1 MDVKVKV
8 KAPFRIWVS
17 QGEGKPERKEEY
29 GAGQTATVPQE
40 TADLWVNHGLVDIV
54 DSGDS
59 RKGGS
64 PKAKETAVV

>member
-29 GAGQTATVPQE
+29 SAGQTASVPQE
-40 TADLWVNHGLVDIV
+40 TADLWVEHRLVDPV
-54 DSGDS
+54 DSVTFKKV
-59 RKGGS
+59 KGKGE
-64 PKAKETAVV
+64 ETAAV